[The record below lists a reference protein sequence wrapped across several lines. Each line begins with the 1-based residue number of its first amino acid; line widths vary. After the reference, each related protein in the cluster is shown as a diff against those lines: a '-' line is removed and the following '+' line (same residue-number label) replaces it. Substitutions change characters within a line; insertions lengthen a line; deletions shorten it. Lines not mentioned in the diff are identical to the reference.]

1 MGSNFRENLR
11 NELDFQGVIVK
22 ELSARTKI
30 PVATLDCYLR
40 TQAVVPSAENAVKIA
55 RALRVSVEHLVS
67 GGDDA
72 RFGKPR
78 PTEGRLAFGRE
89 TQEIIRRIENLNP
102 EQRKAVLRLLAAFKG

>member
-1 MGSNFRENLR
+1 MSGFRENLR
-11 NELDFQGVIVK
+11 NELDFQDIKVK
-22 ELSARTKI
+22 ELSDKCGI
-30 PVATLDCYLR
+30 PKATLECYLR
-40 TQAVVPSAENAVKIA
+40 TQAVEPSAENAVKIA

-72 RFGKPR
+72 GFGKPR
-78 PTEGRLAFGRE
+78 MAFSRE